1 MQEDTLIQ
9 RPDNNR
15 KGNINLF
22 DVQRYKNYNKVL
34 RIEYNTLRSRL
45 SWSHSREE
53 RRDIIKDKS
62 HAIITTD
69 TEKP

>member
-1 MQEDTLIQ
+1 MKEDTLIQ

-34 RIEYNTLRSRL
+34 RIEFNTLRSRL
-45 SWSHSREE
+45 SWSHSREA
-53 RRDIIKDKS
+53 RMI
-62 HAIITTD
+62 
-69 TEKP
+69 